1 MPPGIKNLLYANGAV
16 YLLLILNPNI
26 GNFIFSQFAFK
37 PYDIY
42 SSFKIW
48 QFVSYMFLHDP
59 GSFMHILFNMF
70 ALWMFGADLER
81 EWGTREFLKYYFIT
95 GIGGAVFYLIFS
107 TNPMIPMVGASGGVL
122 GVLLAFALR
131 FPDRELIIFPVMF
144 PVKAKYV
151 VIFYGIIS
159 FIGSLGTMGDGV
171 AHAAHLGGMVVG
183 YIYLKFWYQFFKL
196 KSGLKNIFGK
206 KPKND
211 LKYTK
216 GGSDKT
222 EYYRRVIDELL
233 DKINRVGYLNLT
245 EEEKKLLEEGS
256 KYLREHDN
264 KNYH

>member
-1 MPPGIKNLLYANGAV
+1 MLPPGIKNLLYANGAV
-16 YLLLILNPNI
+16 FLLLFLNQTI
-26 GNFIFSQFAFK
+26 GDYVFRLCAFSPQAV
-37 PYDIY
+37 I
-42 SSFKIW
+42 SSFAIW
-48 QFVSYMFLHDP
+48 QFVTYMFLH
-59 GSFMHILFNMF
+59 GGFGHIFFNMF

-81 EWGTREFLKYYFIT
+81 DWGTKEFLKYYFIT
-95 GIGGAVFYLIFS
+95 GIGAALFYLIIMGTS
-107 TNPMIPMVGASGGVL
+107 AGSMVGASGAVYGIL
-122 GVLLAFALR
+122 IAFALR
-131 FPDRELIIFPVMF
+131 FPDRELIIFPIFV
-144 PVKAKYV
+144 PIKAKYFV
-151 VIFYGIIS
+151 LIFGGLA
-159 FIGSLGTMGDGV
+159 FLLTFGSDGSDNI

-256 KYLREHDN
+256 KYLREHN
-264 KNYH
+264 NNNYH